1 MPDLVYIA
9 DDEPNIR
16 KLAALALKDSG
27 FETQEF
33 ADGVSLM
40 AAVRVRKPDAIV
52 LDWMMPPPD
61 GLAVCHKI
69 RADESTR
76 PIPILMLTARGED
89 VGRILRTF
97 KIKKNV
103 EVTDNG
109 KIII

>member
-52 LDWMMPPPD
+52 LDWICLLYTSPSPRDMRRSRMPSS
-61 GLAVCHKI
+61 A
-69 RADESTR
+69 
-76 PIPILMLTARGED
+76 
-89 VGRILRTF
+89 
-97 KIKKNV
+97 
-103 EVTDNG
+103 
-109 KIII
+109 

>member
-40 AAVRVRKPDAIV
+40 LSECGSPTPLCWI
-52 LDWMMPPPD
+52 
-61 GLAVCHKI
+61 G
-69 RADESTR
+69 
-76 PIPILMLTARGED
+76 
-89 VGRILRTF
+89 
-97 KIKKNV
+97 
-103 EVTDNG
+103 
-109 KIII
+109 

>member
-40 AAVRVRKPDAIV
+40 AAVRCRLPTVWRYV
-52 LDWMMPPPD
+52 
-61 GLAVCHKI
+61 
-69 RADESTR
+69 
-76 PIPILMLTARGED
+76 
-89 VGRILRTF
+89 
-97 KIKKNV
+97 IKSGPMKAP
-103 EVTDNG
+103 G
-109 KIII
+109 PSRF

>member
-52 LDWMMPPPD
+52 LDWMMSPP
-61 GLAVCHKI
+61 
-69 RADESTR
+69 TR
-76 PIPILMLTARGED
+76 WPSASFRLPTVWRY
-89 VGRILRTF
+89 V
-97 KIKKNV
+97 IKSGPMKAP
-103 EVTDNG
+103 G
-109 KIII
+109 PSRF